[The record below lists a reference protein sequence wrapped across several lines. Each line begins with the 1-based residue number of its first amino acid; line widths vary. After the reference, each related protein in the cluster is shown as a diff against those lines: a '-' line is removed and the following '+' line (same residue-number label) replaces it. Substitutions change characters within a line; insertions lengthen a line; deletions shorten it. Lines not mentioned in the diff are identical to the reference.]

1 MNQLVPISPGTN
13 LSATAQAV
21 VQAISRSPRTASYA
35 SAGELAE
42 LADVSA
48 AAVTR
53 AAQALGFSGWPALQQ
68 EVRQRYFSSLSTLE
82 LADTHRGDGH
92 SRASMS
98 LRQDRDNVAVTL
110 KQNEPA
116 TIQRVARTIAEA
128 RHGVVVASGSYAGV
142 GQVLAHNARLCGYDV
157 VFASEGPLLTN
168 ELSRLGPGDTLIAM
182 SFWRPYVA
190 TVQAAQFALDLGAA
204 VCAITDSATGSLAA
218 LGGDRTLVVPAEGV
232 SHFPSLTS
240 AMAITHALCA
250 EVALVDP
257 QRTRETVAAFEK
269 SRDAFHLLQKER
281 LIVDS

>member
-1 MNQLVPISPGTN
+1 V
-13 LSATAQAV
+13 
-21 VQAISRSPRTASYA
+21 
-35 SAGELAE
+35 LAN
-42 LADVSA
+42 VSA

-110 KQNEPA
+110 RQNDPA
-116 TIQRVARTIAEA
+116 TIQRVARTLAEA
-128 RHGVVVASGSYAGV
+128 RRSVVVASGSYAGV

-157 VFASEGPLLTN
+157 VLASEGPLLTN
-168 ELSRLGPGDTLIAM
+168 ELSRLGSADALIAM
-182 SFWRPYVA
+182 SFWRPYAA
-190 TVQAAQFALDLGAA
+190 TVQAARFALDLGAA
-204 VCAITDSATGSLAA
+204 VCAITDSATGALASLGA
-218 LGGDRTLVVPAEGV
+218 DRTLIVPAEGV

-250 EVALVDP
+250 EIALVDP
-257 QRTRETVAAFEK
+257 RRTRESVAAFEM

-281 LIVDS
+281 LIAEP